1 MQGKHNGCKHVWD
14 LATGETRIPMLN
26 TLYLSKRGGE
36 RGGMWPQQGYT
47 EYLEKRDGRGGN
59 IVGGTRY
66 RKQRHSEYF
75 VNGQNGWQSGIL
87 RDEVGKGGIL
97 AKSGDCG

>member
-1 MQGKHNGCKHVWD
+1 MNALASKEAVYIDYYNKVMHYVAGK
-14 LATGETRIPMLN
+14 I
-26 TLYLSKRGGE
+26 
-36 RGGMWPQQGYT
+36 
-47 EYLEKRDGRGGN
+47 
-59 IVGGTRY
+59 
-66 RKQRHSEYF
+66 